1 MSFLRRVRGGRKRRV
16 ALVTPPSSFPIKYI
30 PHPYLQNQTVPVTV
44 ATPLMPLG
52 PAYLAASLEKSGY
65 DVKIVDLTF
74 MDNSKFDPAFIGSAI
89 LNIKPDIIGLSAL
102 TWTIPN
108 TYNLANTIR
117 AVDKKIPIV
126 VGGPH
131 VSALPQRT
139 LEECPSINAAIVG
152 EGEFLLRDF
161 FNLFFRKGFSDD
173 LNKLQG
179 LVYRNGNSIKGD
191 PTPAYIEDLDKI
203 PFPARHLYNIPK
215 YVEVS
220 NSFNAKNTPV
230 ASMITSR
237 GCPHQCVFCTRSNNG
252 LNYRARSPENVVKE
266 IEELHHMG
274 FKEIQIVDDN
284 FTHDIS
290 RVYEI
295 CRLIKERELELSFD
309 LPNGMRVNHFTE
321 ELMSTMYDAGFY
333 NINLGVESGDDE
345 VLKKIRKGTTVTQI
359 KEAFRIAK
367 KIGFQMTL
375 FCVIGLP
382 GSTIETVEKTFKLVQ
397 ESGYNFNF
405 SVCTPYPG
413 SPLWDEIKSN
423 LGEISWGRYDEGDV
437 NDPLYLPEGMTLI
450 ELKKLVERANKL
462 EAGN

>member
-30 PHPYLQNQTVPVTV
+30 PHPYLPNQAVPVTV

-89 LNIKPDIIGLSAL
+89 LNLKPDIIGLSAL

-179 LVYRNGNSIKGD
+179 LVYRKGNSIKGD

-266 IEELHHMG
+266 IEELHRMG

-367 KIGFQMTL
+367 KVGFQMTL

-413 SPLWDEIKSN
+413 SPLWDEIKGN

>member
-30 PHPYLQNQTVPVTV
+30 PHPYLPNQTVPVTV

-74 MDNSKFDPAFIGSAI
+74 MGNSKFDPAFIGSAI
-89 LNIKPDIIGLSAL
+89 LNLKPDIIGLSAL

-161 FNLFFRKGFSDD
+161 FNIFFRKGFSDD

-179 LVYRNGNSIKGD
+179 LVYRKGNSIKGD

-266 IEELHHMG
+266 IEELHRMG

-367 KIGFQMTL
+367 KVGFQMTL

-413 SPLWDEIKSN
+413 SPLWDEIKGN

>member
-30 PHPYLQNQTVPVTV
+30 PHPYLPNQIVPVTV

-89 LNIKPDIIGLSAL
+89 LNLKPDIIGLSAL

-117 AVDKKIPIV
+117 AADKKIPIV

-139 LEECPSINAAIVG
+139 LRECPSINAAIVG
-152 EGEFLLRDF
+152 EGELLLRDF

-179 LVYRNGNSIKGD
+179 LVYRKGNSIKGD

-266 IEELHHMG
+266 IEELYRMG

-295 CRLIKERELELSFD
+295 CKLIKERELELSFD

-367 KIGFQMTL
+367 KVGFQMTL

-413 SPLWDEIKSN
+413 SPLWDEIKGN

-450 ELKKLVERANKL
+450 ELKELVERANKL

>member
-30 PHPYLQNQTVPVTV
+30 PHPYLPNQTVPVTV

-74 MDNSKFDPAFIGSAI
+74 MGNSKFDPAFIGSAI
-89 LNIKPDIIGLSAL
+89 LNLKPDIIGLSAL

-161 FNLFFRKGFSDD
+161 FNIFFRKGFSDD

-179 LVYRNGNSIKGD
+179 LVYRKGNSIKGD

-266 IEELHHMG
+266 IEELHRMG

-367 KIGFQMTL
+367 KVGFQMTL

-413 SPLWDEIKSN
+413 SPLWDEIKGN

-462 EAGN
+462 EACN